1 MNPLIVLLM
10 VVMSFFM
17 GFAMGYN
24 SDEDD
29 F

>member
-17 GFAMGYN
+17 GYAIGF
-24 SDEDD
+24 SSEDD
-29 F
+29 DF

>member
-1 MNPLIVLLM
+1 MSPVIVLLM

-24 SDEDD
+24 SDADD

>member
-1 MNPLIVLLM
+1 MSPVIVLLM

-17 GFAMGYN
+17 GFAMGFN

>member
-17 GFAMGYN
+17 GYSIGFN
-24 SDEDD
+24 SEDD
-29 F
+29 DF

>member
-1 MNPLIVLLM
+1 MNPMIVLLM

-17 GFAMGYN
+17 GFAIGYS
-24 SDEDD
+24 SDGDD